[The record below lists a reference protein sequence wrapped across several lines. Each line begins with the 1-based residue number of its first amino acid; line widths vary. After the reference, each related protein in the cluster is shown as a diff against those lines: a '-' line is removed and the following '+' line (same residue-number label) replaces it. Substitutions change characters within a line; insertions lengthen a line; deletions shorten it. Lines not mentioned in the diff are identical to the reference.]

1 MNKWGY
7 IICSI
12 ISIAGSIISAAVIQ
26 YSSLCGTILSAIVAI
41 AVGINSLFK
50 FQTKWKLYRPTA
62 ESLRI
67 EKIHYKVGGGPYTGS
82 DKENVFVDTVM
93 KILNATNVD
102 WQLMFNEDQQTSVG
116 AN

>member
-1 MNKWGY
+1 M
-7 IICSI
+7 
-12 ISIAGSIISAAVIQ
+12 
-26 YSSLCGTILSAIVAI
+26 CGTILSAIVAI

-50 FQTKWKLYRPTA
+50 FQTKWKLYRTTA

-82 DKENVFVDTVM
+82 DKEKAFVDSVM
-93 KILNATNVD
+93 KILKATNAD
-102 WQLMFNEDQQTSVG
+102 WQLMFNENQQTSIE